1 MTTQIEKQI
10 TAFAVRNNQVEP
22 SITLDIDPDK
32 VELESRPEGVLTAEM
47 NKLVMYTMEG
57 PVSLYISV
65 SYMKLRGIIDGKEM
79 LVERAVECFLPANQ
93 RNIGS
98 EAHWI
103 APLMKLLSY
112 TFRMSGNVA
121 RVLREFRDTEWTKGQ
136 VRCGKSHIS
145 NKPLYH
151 DSMAAAVGWGFSEM
165 LRQRGLLDDEYAHI
179 PAAVRAGKNFNLL
192 KSETLGE
199 KQPETQTPTQSISVG
214 TCPDKRC
221 QDDLVLRDNCPTCP
235 SCGWSKCS

>member
-1 MTTQIEKQI
+1 MTKIKKVI
-10 TAFAVRNNQVEP
+10 TAFAVKNDQAEP
-22 SITLDIDPDK
+22 SGTPDINPDK
-32 VELESRPEGVLTAEM
+32 VKLESRPEGVLAAET
-47 NKLVMYTMEG
+47 NKLVMYTTEG
-57 PVSLYISV
+57 KLNLYISV
-65 SYMKLRGIIDGKEM
+65 SYMKLRGTIDGEEVM
-79 LVERAVECFLPANQ
+79 VERAVECFLPANQ
-93 RNIGS
+93 RNIGP

-121 RVLREFRDTEWTKGQ
+121 QVLRELRDTEWTKGP

-145 NKPLYH
+145 GKPLQH

-179 PAAVRAGKNFNLL
+179 PAAVRAGKNFHVL
-192 KSETLGE
+192 KSETLGK
-199 KQPETQTPTQSISVG
+199 KQPEIETPTQSISVG